1 MLPVTFGLLG
11 DLFIVLM
18 VCLCEH
24 LKQYMLLIKRL
35 YILWC
40 ELCDL
45 IKFWLPS
52 ITEKGSMWC
61 VKMCKLN

>member
-1 MLPVTFGLLG
+1 
-11 DLFIVLM
+11 
-18 VCLCEH
+18 
-24 LKQYMLLIKRL
+24 MLLIKRL

-52 ITEKGSMWC
+52 IMKKGKY
-61 VKMCKLN
+61 VMCENVQIKLDY